1 MQPLE
6 ILNNLFAR
14 AELAFSKLS
23 DKGIVSGSFRD
34 DSWSYKGHRLLFT
47 EIGLRRQ
54 SASIKLS
61 LTATAGKI
69 ARCYTITNILNQC
82 SPSLAICRLN
92 SFRWLARTIGPN
104 DQQWIDFSRA
114 PLNSTILNIQA
125 ENSTATTYHRACS
138 LKNFVNYL
146 NNFTYT
152 INGKDYR
159 FVKKIIQW
167 KHGIDNP
174 IRSTLDITSS
184 EHKLKR
190 EELYEENIH
199 LAVSKARSLLR
210 KNPELEPAPGY
221 DRIRLESLC
230 FAMAQGL
237 RIGEVCSLPKRAVTK
252 NEETGLYYSLVA
264 TEKGALPSATALA
277 DIWVEPI
284 NEAFTYLL
292 DACEGPRERAR
303 EIEISG
309 FAFVKRMLTNYRHS
323 NPLTVNRVAQ
333 LDTAELSHSKHFF
346 IDELVATFSVSAKE
360 LSSGGRRYS
369 CAVPLPREGAAKLI
383 GWLDKRFKAWDWT
396 AYSKYYGGYKLPWRD
411 ISRYSGASRS
421 SINKADWFI
430 SDLRKLLE
438 AMTEDNVFDPG
449 HIATDRSKWCR
460 QWEKVKATALQNTG
474 GKSCVAIDIDMLTDQ
489 LKTRYAGFLSA
500 HFKEE
505 FDREGNKSSEGY
517 QGNHVRAGMEKKLSD
532 HLIVVWENHFSGG
545 AELGI
550 IPRPILRADYYNY
563 LCDKGQKITAFK
575 RLGILDDLG
584 EAYSFS
590 PHAIRRWVTT
600 AILRSGPSEAA
611 VDLWMG
617 RAPRQTRHYDYRTAK
632 ERAEYARSRYM
643 RLNDIPKDFLG
654 RSVVRWREKDME
666 ESQIELLITEK
677 LRALHYTPW
686 GTCSRELYIS
696 PCDKG
701 LMCVR
706 GYGTSSA
713 CASFQID
720 PDDKEAKEA
729 IIKLRSKYAL
739 MLSALD
745 ANYENLSSS
754 ILSELNNAEPLDQH
768 IAFAADIVQSCD
780 TILAEYMDRSRH
792 DNE

>member
-1 MQPLE
+1 MQPLN
-6 ILNNLFAR
+6 ILDNLFAK
-14 AELAFSKLS
+14 AEVSFSKLS
-23 DKGIVSGSFRD
+23 DRGIISGSFRD
-34 DSWSYKGHRLLFT
+34 DSWSYRGHRLLFSEIGQGRQLTRTKSSLT
-47 EIGLRRQ
+47 EI
-54 SASIKLS
+54 
-61 LTATAGKI
+61 AGKI
-69 ARCYTITNILNQC
+69 ARCYMIKNILDHC
-82 SPSLAICRLN
+82 SPSLAICQLN
-92 SFRWLARTIGPN
+92 SFRWLARTIGTN
-104 DQQWIDFSRA
+104 DRQWMEFSRA
-114 PLNSTILNIQA
+114 TLNSTVLKIKA
-125 ENSTATTYHRACS
+125 ENSPATTYHRACS
-138 LKNFVNYL
+138 LNNFVNYL
-146 NNFTYT
+146 NNLTYST
-152 INGKDYR
+152 NGQDYR
-159 FVKKIIQW
+159 FVNKIIHW
-167 KHGIDNP
+167 KHGIENP

-184 EHKLKR
+184 EHKTKR
-190 EELYEENIH
+190 EKLYEENIH
-199 LAVSKARSLLR
+199 LAISKARSLLR
-210 KNPELEPAPGY
+210 KNPGLEPAPGY

-284 NEAFTYLL
+284 NEAFAYLL
-292 DACEGPRERAR
+292 DACDGPRARAR
-303 EIEISG
+303 EIEVSG
-309 FAFVKRMLTNYRHS
+309 FAFVKRMLSSYRNN
-323 NPLTVNRVAQ
+323 NPLTINRVAQ
-333 LDTAELSHSKHFF
+333 LDAAELSHSEHFF

-383 GWLDKRFKAWDWT
+383 GWLDKRFKEWDWT
-396 AYSKYYGGYKLPWRD
+396 AYSKYFGGYKLLWGD
-411 ISRYSGASRS
+411 ISKYSGASRS

-430 SDLRKLLE
+430 ADLRKLLD
-438 AMTEDNVFDPG
+438 AMTEGNIFDPA
-449 HIATDRSKWCR
+449 HIGADRSKWCCR
-460 QWEKVKATALQNTG
+460 WEEVKRIALQNTG
-474 GKSCVAIDIDMLTDQ
+474 GKSCVAINIDTLTEQ

-505 FDREGNKSSEGY
+505 FDGEGNKSSKGY
-517 QGNHVRAGMEKKLSD
+517 QGNNVRVGMEKKLSE

-575 RLGILDDLG
+575 RLGVLDELG

-600 AILRSGPSEAA
+600 AILRSGPSETA

-617 RAPRQTRHYDYRTAK
+617 RSPRQTRHYDYRTAK
-632 ERAEYARSRYM
+632 ERAEYARSKYM
-643 RLNDIPKDFLG
+643 RINDLPKDFLG
-654 RSVVRWREKDME
+654 RSVVRWRESEME

-706 GYGTSSA
+706 GYGTSNA

-720 PDDKEAKEA
+720 RDDDEAKGA

-739 MLSALD
+739 MLNALD
-745 ANYENLSSS
+745 ANYENLSRN
-754 ILSELNNAEPLDQH
+754 ILAELNDAEPLDQH

-780 TILAEYMDRSRH
+780 TILAEYMDRP
-792 DNE
+792 